1 MTVPSPTSV
10 DLLTAA
16 NSGDP
21 GAQLL
26 VCALIF
32 CIGPMLAIVF
42 MVVSGIIDNVLVDL
56 DNRKYKKKLPWLF
69 PK

>member
-1 MTVPSPTSV
+1 MIVSPSTSV

-16 NSGDP
+16 NSGDI
-21 GAQLL
+21 GAQFL
-26 VCALIF
+26 VCTLIF
-32 CIGPMLAIVF
+32 CIVPVLVIVF
-42 MVVSGIIDNVLVDL
+42 MFVLDIIDNILVEI